1 MLQERTHVG
10 TARSSTQTH
19 AARLLANTL
28 SRLVSLDEQD
38 RGLIRACSTRARELP
53 GGVRFPVDA
62 RTRQHVVVSG
72 WIARQHML
80 ADGRR
85 QIVSL
90 ILPGELVGPYPN
102 PLVSITTVSLTDAR
116 VADVGA
122 LFEAVAQNP
131 EKHRRLRHG
140 LNLAQRMEEAQLTG
154 QVMRLGRRTALERIG
169 HWLLDVQSR
178 LRAAGLGEGDSDSFA
193 MPLTQE
199 TLGDVLGLSL
209 VHVNRIIQQLR
220 RERLIDLRAGYV
232 TILEPERLRMIT
244 EYAPLIPPEPAT
256 V

>member
-1 MLQERTHVG
+1 MDTG
-10 TARSSTQTH
+10 RSSTQTH
-19 AARLLANTL
+19 AARVL
-28 SRLVSLDEQD
+28 SNRLDSLVSLEEHE
-38 RGLIRACSTRARELP
+38 RLLIRANATRARELP
-53 GGVRFPVDA
+53 GGVRLPVDA
-62 RTRQHVVVSG
+62 RARQHVVVSG
-72 WIARQHML
+72 WIARQHLL

-116 VADVGA
+116 LSDVTT
-122 LFEAVAQNP
+122 LLEAVAQAP
-131 EKHRRLRHG
+131 ERHRRLKHA
-140 LNLAQRMEEAQLTG
+140 LHLAQRLEEAQLTG
-154 QVMRLGRRTALERIG
+154 HVMRLGRRTALERIG

-178 LRAAGLGEGDSDSFA
+178 LRDAGLGEGEGDSFA

-220 RERLIDLRAGYV
+220 RERLIDLRSGYV

-244 EYAPLIPPEPAT
+244 EFTPLT
-256 V
+256 VAAERACA